1 MLWKVYN
8 QCSCWMLGNLITDKK
23 EKTMSLLR
31 TIALVLFVI
40 GLMGLII
47 PGIPGAEFIR
57 YAIILA
63 IIIFVV
69 DLLSGRRAV

>member
-1 MLWKVYN
+1 
-8 QCSCWMLGNLITDKK
+8 
-23 EKTMSLLR
+23 MSLLR
-31 TIALVLFVI
+31 SIALVLFVL
-40 GLMGLII
+40 GLLGLII

-69 DLLSGRRAV
+69 DLLTGRRTV

>member
-1 MLWKVYN
+1 
-8 QCSCWMLGNLITDKK
+8 
-23 EKTMSLLR
+23 MSTLR
-31 TIALVLFVI
+31 MFALVLFVI

-63 IIIFVV
+63 VIILVV
-69 DLLSGRRAV
+69 DLLTGKRGV